1 MGGSVGAGVETG
13 VDLGMQAGPRAPVL
27 RIALLGPLSLWR
39 AGEPVTLP
47 ASRKVRAL
55 LAWLAMTPRGAS
67 RAFLCELLWD
77 APGDPPGDPRG
88 ELRWCLSKLRRLVD
102 DAAHVRVIAQG
113 ERVRLDLSGCEVD
126 APALQRAAAG
136 GVDTLS
142 CEAAAA
148 LAGSFGGDFLE
159 GMALSRS
166 PAFTGWLSATRR
178 SLAQLRIGL
187 LRRAAQGGG
196 GGALTFVEQ
205 WLQLSPFD
213 MQAHALL
220 LRMLAGAGRG
230 GDAQRHVD
238 AAARRFADEGFD
250 FMPVH
255 REWAALRAQARAASA
270 ALRID
275 SSAGVPA
282 AVPAHDGARAGDP
295 ARRGSIAVLAF
306 DDAQSQPGGVA
317 DALVHDVITRLA
329 RLRNLF
335 VIAPGSVFALR
346 SRGLGAREAAQVL
359 GVDYLVTGA
368 VRSAGTNVGVSVELT
383 HAPSSRLVWSERYE
397 RGRGEALAVL
407 GALGDGI
414 VASIAGEI
422 ERIERDRAILRP
434 PDSLDAWEAHHR
446 GLWHMYRFT
455 RTDNDAARHFFG
467 RAVRLDPTFA
477 RAWAGLS
484 FTHWQ
489 GAFQGWEAREAGIG
503 RALDAAGRGIMADER
518 DPAVHWAQGRALWL
532 RGAHEQSVAELSQAV
547 ELSPNFA
554 LGHYALAFVQSQAG
568 DARAAVAAAERSRT
582 LSPFDPLLFGILGA
596 RAMALVRLGRLEEAA
611 AAATQAAGRPNAH
624 AHIYAIAACTLALAD
639 RDEDARTHAAAVQ
652 AATPGYGVAD
662 FLRAFRFDPE
672 GEARFREGARR
683 AGLR

>member
-1 MGGSVGAGVETG
+1 VGESVGAGVETG
-13 VDLGMQAGPRAPVL
+13 VDPGTQAGPRAPVL

-39 AGEPVTLP
+39 TGEPVTLP

-77 APGDPPGDPRG
+77 APGDPRG

-102 DAAHVRVIAQG
+102 DAGHARVIAQD
-113 ERVRLDLSGCEVD
+113 ERVRLDLTGCEVD

-148 LAGSFGGDFLE
+148 LAESFGGDFLE
-159 GMALSRS
+159 GLELSHS
-166 PAFTGWLSATRR
+166 PAFAGWLTATRR
-178 SLAQLRIGL
+178 SLAQLRIAL

-196 GGALTFVEQ
+196 AALALVEQ

-213 MQAHALL
+213 TQAHALL
-220 LRMLAGAGRG
+220 LRMLMECGRG
-230 GDAQRHVD
+230 RDAQRHVD
-238 AAARRFADEGFD
+238 AAARRFADEGLD

-255 REWAALRAQARAASA
+255 REWAALRAQARGASA
-270 ALRID
+270 APRID
-275 SSAGVPA
+275 GSAGA
-282 AVPAHDGARAGDP
+282 QATAPAHDRTRAGDP
-295 ARRGSIAVLAF
+295 ARRASIAVLAF

-329 RLRNLF
+329 KLRNLF

-346 SRGLGAREAAQVL
+346 SRGVGAREAAQTL
-359 GVDYLVTGA
+359 GVDYLVTGT
-368 VRSAGTNVGVSVELT
+368 VRSAGTGVRVSVELT
-383 HAPSSRLVWSERYE
+383 HAPSSRLVWSECYE
-397 RGRGEALAVL
+397 RARGEALAVL

-422 ERIERDRAILRP
+422 ERLERDRAILRP

-489 GAFQGWEAREAGIG
+489 SAFQGWEAREAGIG
-503 RALDAAGRGIMADER
+503 HALDAAGRGMMADER

-568 DARAAVAAAERSRT
+568 DAHAAIAAAERSRT

-596 RAMALVRLGRLEEAA
+596 RAMALVRLGRMEEAA

-639 RDEDARTHAAAVQ
+639 RSEDARTHAAAVQ
-652 AATPGYGVAD
+652 AVIPGYGVAD